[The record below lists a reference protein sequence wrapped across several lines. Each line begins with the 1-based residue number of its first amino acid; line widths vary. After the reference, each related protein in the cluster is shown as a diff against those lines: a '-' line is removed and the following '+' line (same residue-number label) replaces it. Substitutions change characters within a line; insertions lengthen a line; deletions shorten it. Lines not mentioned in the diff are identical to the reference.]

1 MSVRSAISAAKN
13 SRQDCN
19 PETESP
25 GCQRP
30 GLTLG
35 EQIAFVLQ
43 STITAVF
50 ARVHSSIGHELQLMG
65 LRSILRINGNADASG
80 SVEDQVVDIER
91 RVEAIL
97 KTSGDFICLAAIA
110 QRRDEGD
117 KLVPA
122 DASQCIA
129 AAQSFRE
136 SFGHFLQID
145 VANPVPVAIVDPFE
159 LI

>member
-19 PETESP
+19 PETEST
-25 GCQRP
+25 GASAG
-30 GLTLG
+30 GLLG

-43 STITAVF
+43 STIPAVF

-65 LRSILRINGNADASG
+65 LRSILRINGNADTSG

-97 KTSGDFICLAAIA
+97 KTSSDFICLAAIA

-122 DASQCIA
+122 DA
-129 AAQSFRE
+129 
-136 SFGHFLQID
+136 
-145 VANPVPVAIVDPFE
+145 
-159 LI
+159 